1 MMKLSEREKWL
12 LLATAVFLAFY
23 FFFNL
28 LYSPKAAENYKMG
41 ETLKAKK
48 LELNTA
54 QEKIKIFKSMELMPV
69 KKTRAKG
76 KEEVVVEALQY
87 ISREV
92 SKLKLNMMSVRPR
105 LEEKAVDSAKAV
117 FMDLTFVGN
126 YNTIYRFM
134 SALEK
139 LPILILVD
147 SMDMT
152 KSGSVDVKVNM
163 VLSIYY

>member
-1 MMKLSEREKWL
+1 MKLSEREKWL
-12 LLATAVFLAFY
+12 LLATMVFVAFY
-23 FFFNL
+23 LFFNF
-28 LYSPKAAENYKMG
+28 LYSPKAADNYKIG
-41 ETLKAKK
+41 ETLKAKR

-54 QEKIKIFKSMELMPV
+54 QEKIKILTSLELMPI
-69 KKTRAKG
+69 KKTRERG
-76 KEEVVVEALQY
+76 KEEVVVEALQH

-92 SKLKLNMMSVRPR
+92 SKLKLNMLSIRPR
-105 LEEKAVDSAKAV
+105 LTEKAVDSANAV
-117 FMDLTFVGN
+117 FMDLTFVGS
-126 YNTIYRFM
+126 YNTIYKFM